1 MKQCTKCLEMR
12 NDSEFFAYRTIMYNR
27 KNDNLPHDVCKD
39 CYDCRAR
46 RKHIN
51 KPISEL
57 TRLSRLFLSTHY
69 VKPTKWELTLC

>member
-27 KNDNLPHDVCKD
+27 KKDNLPHDVCKD
-39 CYDCRAR
+39 CYNCKAK
-46 RKHIN
+46 RKQLN
-51 KPISEL
+51 EPISEL

-69 VKPTKWELTLC
+69 VKPAKWELTLC

>member
-27 KNDNLPHDVCKD
+27 KQDNLPHDVCKD
-39 CYDCRAR
+39 CYSCKAK
-46 RKHIN
+46 RKQLN
-51 KPISEL
+51 EPISEL

-69 VKPTKWELTLC
+69 VKPNKWELTLC